1 MEETISLQ
9 DVFNIIRKRIGLIA
23 LVTVLAIV
31 LTGLTSYFILS
42 PVYQSSTEILV
53 NQNSGEPG
61 QLTNENI
68 QVNLQLIK
76 TFTGILKNPV
86 ILDQVVEE
94 LNLDMSTDQLSDKIT
109 ISTAE
114 QSQLITITGEDEKPE
129 VAVEIANTTASIFE
143 NDIQELMNVNNVT
156 ILSPAVLKENPVPIS
171 PNPPLNMAIAA
182 IVGLL
187 LGIGIALLLE
197 YLKKTKKRKGL

>member
-156 ILSPAVLKENPVPIS
+156 ILSPAVLKENPIPIS

-197 YLKKTKKRKGL
+197 YLKKTKKREGL